1 MREVTIAAIQM
12 SCSRDVNENIEKAA
26 KLIRAAAE
34 AGAQIILPSELFERQ
49 YFCQERRYDYY
60 DYAKPLSE
68 NAAVQSMKV
77 LAKELGVV
85 IPVSFYEAGEGR
97 QLFNSVA
104 VIDADGEV
112 LGIYRKTHIPDDH
125 YYQEKFYFT
134 PGNTGFKA
142 FKTKYAT
149 IGVGICWD
157 QWFPETARGMALK
170 GAEILFYPTA
180 IGSEPILECDS
191 MPHWRRCMTGHA
203 ACNLMPVVAANRI
216 GTEEVV
222 PCAENGNQ
230 SSALTFYGS
239 SFITDATGEVLGI
252 YRKTHIPDDHYY
264 QEKFYFTPGNT
275 GFKAFKTKYAT
286 IGVGICWDQWFPETA
301 RGMALKGAEILFYP
315 TAIGSEPILE
325 CDSMPHWR
333 RCMTGHAACN
343 LMPVVAAN
351 RIGTEE
357 VVPCAENGNQ
367 SSALTFYGS
376 SFITDATG
384 EVVEEMDRVS
394 EGFILHSFDLDELES
409 ERKSWGLFR
418 DRRPEMYGEN

>member
-12 SCSRDVNENIEKAA
+12 SCSRDVKENIEKAA

-68 NAAVQSMKV
+68 NDAVQSMKA
-77 LAKELGVV
+77 LAKELNVV

-142 FKTKYAT
+142 FKTRYAT

-157 QWFPETARGMALK
+157 QWFPETARCMALQ
-170 GAEILFYPTA
+170 GAELLFYPTA

-191 MPHWRRCMTGHA
+191 MEHWRRCMQGHA
-203 ACNLMPVVAANRI
+203 ASNLIPVIAANRI
-216 GTEEVV
+216 GEETVE
-222 PCAENGNQ
+222 PCPENGMQ
-230 SSALTFYGS
+230 KSALNFYGS
-239 SFITDATGEVLGI
+239 SFITD
-252 YRKTHIPDDHYY
+252 
-264 QEKFYFTPGNT
+264 NT
-275 GFKAFKTKYAT
+275 G
-286 IGVGICWDQWFPETA
+286 
-301 RGMALKGAEILFYP
+301 AL
-315 TAIGSEPILE
+315 
-325 CDSMPHWR
+325 
-333 RCMTGHAACN
+333 
-343 LMPVVAAN
+343 
-351 RIGTEE
+351 
-357 VVPCAENGNQ
+357 CAE
-367 SSALTFYGS
+367 LPR
-376 SFITDATG
+376 G
-384 EVVEEMDRVS
+384 EEGVLVS
-394 EGFILHSFDLDELES
+394 TFDLDALKAD
-409 ERKSWGLFR
+409 RLNWGLFR
-418 DRRPEMYGEN
+418 DRRPEMYAKISGMNFGSVTENGVNSN